1 MASVKAINGTVDFEM
16 ADGSISKLTITWG
29 LLMRVRS
36 CSKGD
41 YERFSKIVAQGIGGD
56 VLKAL
61 TLVYCGYLCAYIQ
74 EYGSADGCASE
85 DEFAALVPNDVT
97 YVLQKAGE
105 LVAPKA
111 AAASA
116 SRSVRAG
123 E

>member
-74 EYGSADGCASE
+74 EH
-85 DEFAALVPNDVT
+85 VT

-116 SRSVRAG
+116 SRSARAG